1 MLPTG
6 QLMVEH
12 RLIERVIDDLRLRL
26 QDVYS
31 RKTLDPRYV
40 DQVVD
45 FLQTYAD
52 LCHHGKEENILFK
65 ALMVKGPNQALLK
78 TMDELDAM
86 HKFMRTSTKQVAAAN
101 QAYLAGVK
109 GSEEQIRELL
119 THVAGHYMSHIQRE
133 DREFYAPAMDY
144 FSSDEKTAMIVE
156 MLNYDRGLI
165 HEKYRRMAD
174 ALEDDR

>member
-26 QDVYS
+26 REVYA
-31 RKTLDPRYV
+31 RKALDPRYV

-45 FLQTYAD
+45 FLETYAD

-65 ALMVKGPNQALLK
+65 ALELKGTDDALLK

-86 HKFMRTSTKQVAAAN
+86 HRFMRQTIKQIVAANA
-101 QAYLAGVK
+101 AYTAGVK
-109 GSEEQIRELL
+109 GSEDQVRALL
-119 THVAGHYMSHIQRE
+119 AQVAEHYMVHIRRE
-133 DREFYAPAMDY
+133 DHDFFPLAMDY
-144 FSSDEKTAMIVE
+144 FSGDEKNAMIQE
-156 MLNYDRGLI
+156 TMEADR
-165 HEKYRRMAD
+165 
-174 ALEDDR
+174 